1 MEFRQLRSF
10 VEVVRQGSFTQ
21 AAQVRHASQS
31 TISKQVAQLEQSLGV
46 QVLERNGPHVRLTD
60 AGAVVF
66 RRAEEMLR
74 LRRDLLSE
82 LDDLSQLNRGEL
94 RLGLPLL
101 GADALFAQRFA
112 EYRRRY
118 PNIAVHLV
126 EGGSKTMEQAVLAGE
141 LELAGSLTPADDG
154 FDYQPF
160 CNEPLDVLLPA
171 GHPKAAAASVAL
183 GELADSPFLLYQQ
196 SFTLN
201 DRLLRACLEAGFS
214 PREGGRSGQ
223 ADFLGALVAA
233 NQGVVL
239 LPRVIAR
246 EIERPGV
253 VRVLLREPDLRWDI
267 AFIWRRGGYLSRA
280 AQAWLELGVG
290 RITASSAEATAD
302 NAWGRY
308 SPYRLLPPRAGRI
321 TASAGYAR
329 DQPLRAAANS
339 ASQGSASVSGVTV
352 SLASRRSIG
361 STSRTPSSPNSS
373 RTCSPP
379 PQNVSP

>member
-171 GHPKAAAASVAL
+171 GHPSRCRKRRPRRTGGQPVPALPAELHPQRPPAA
-183 GELADSPFLLYQQ
+183 
-196 SFTLN
+196 
-201 DRLLRACLEAGFS
+201 RL
-214 PREGGRSGQ
+214 PGGRLQPARRRPQRPGRLPRRAGGGQ
-223 ADFLGALVAA
+223 P
-233 NQGVVL
+233 GVVL
-239 LPRVIAR
+239 LPRAIAR

-280 AQAWLELGVG
+280 AQAWLEL
-290 RITASSAEATAD
+290 RE
-302 NAWGRY
+302 
-308 SPYRLLPPRAGRI
+308 
-321 TASAGYAR
+321 
-329 DQPLRAAANS
+329 QPLEE
-339 ASQGSASVSGVTV
+339 
-352 SLASRRSIG
+352 
-361 STSRTPSSPNSS
+361 SPA
-373 RTCSPP
+373 
-379 PQNVSP
+379 